1 VLRTTVRSQPG
12 RLTTGQAAHALR
24 GNLDRWDAGSA
35 GPADRVWTGRAGLRR
50 FVEHLQDSCGDP
62 AELSGAY
69 TFGWAMQAQAHL
81 HGRFAQEFAQRS
93 RQTHLLEVAA
103 SADRVVSAWSNVRLL
118 SAHATRTDGI
128 TDLMVRRGADLVHAY
143 EQLAVDWRLAL
154 SREWTDVR

>member
-1 VLRTTVRSQPG
+1 
-12 RLTTGQAAHALR
+12 
-24 GNLDRWDAGSA
+24 
-35 GPADRVWTGRAGLRR
+35 VWTGRAGLRR